1 MIKFTHMFT
10 KLKKRLRATT
20 QAISGAPLTALA
32 DFNKFELRAPSA
44 QNLVDL
50 FSGKWA
56 TDLSKVCPGVTAGSA
71 ELFADPRPTL
81 AAQSLG
87 TNGRLDAMSVLELGP
102 LEAGHTYQ
110 LEQLGANI
118 TAVEANREAYL
129 KCLLVKELLNLR
141 NARFLLGDFTGFL
154 EETDLR
160 FDMIFASGV
169 LYHMPDP
176 LRLIELIANRTEKCF
191 VWSHYFDP
199 AHYPGPER
207 TPRAVR
213 HKAGSFTYYELEY
226 PDMNSGKFWGGNKPV
241 ASWLTREDM
250 LNAFRM
256 FGFENISVVLEHTD
270 HPYGASMAFAA
281 QKL

>member
-1 MIKFTHMFT
+1 M
-10 KLKKRLRATT
+10 
-20 QAISGAPLTALA
+20 A

-44 QNLVDL
+44 QNLVDI

-56 TDLSKVCPGVTAGSA
+56 SDFGQVYPGLNAGVA
-71 ELFADPRPTL
+71 ELFVSDARPKL
-81 AAQSLG
+81 AAQILG
-87 TNGRLDAMSVLELGP
+87 ANGRLDAMNVLELGP

-118 TAVEANREAYL
+118 TAVEGNCEAYL

-141 NARFLLGDFTGFL
+141 NARFLLGDFSLFL
-154 EETDLR
+154 EQTAEK

-176 LRLIELIANRTEKCF
+176 LRLIELIAKRTERCF

-199 AHYPGPER
+199 DHYPGAKR
-207 TPRAVR
+207 TPRTVK
-213 HKAGSFTYYELEY
+213 HEAGNFSYHELEY
-226 PDMNSGKFWGGNKPV
+226 PDTNSGKFWGGNRPV

-250 LNAFRM
+250 LKAFRV
-256 FGFENISVVLEHTD
+256 FGFEKIDIVQEHTD
-270 HPYGASMAFAA
+270 HPYGACMSFCA
-281 QKL
+281 QR